1 MEYLVIVYVLVI
13 TIGPDSQALDVYYDR
28 AKCQAEVT
36 KRALSRPNCRP
47 LVIDTAKVP
56 GWLKSGS
63 TPPVR

>member
-1 MEYLVIVYVLVI
+1 MDYVVIVYVLVI

-28 AKCQAEVT
+28 LECQRQVE
-36 KRALSRPNCRP
+36 RRSLSRPNCRP

-56 GWLKSGS
+56 DWLKSGS